1 MTDRIVSEHADGVAL
16 LTVDA
21 PASRNA
27 LTLDLSAQLAAAVEA
42 AEQDE
47 EVHAVIVTGTPPAFC
62 AGADLSALGSADETG
77 LRAIYEGFLAVARC
91 SLPTIA
97 AVGGAAVGAGL
108 NLALA
113 ADVRLAGPR
122 AKFVARFLELGLH
135 PGGGMTWMM
144 QRIAG
149 PQVAAAMT
157 LFGEPSTPRRRSR
170 RAGARGGRGDL
181 VAAAHEF
188 AAPAVAAPREALLAT
203 KAPAE
208 DRLAG
213 RARRRRRRRDRAAAG
228 VAGLAGVRRA
238 ARGDADADQVP
249 PLIPAGGPLSR
260 RHGSQRGPGYTRYHR
275 LHVFVGPAQRRDSA
289 AMRSFR
295 TAGV

>member
-42 AEQDE
+42 AERDE

-135 PGGGMTWMM
+135 PGGGMTWMT
-144 QRIAG
+144 QRLAG

-157 LFGEPSTPRRRSR
+157 VFGQPLDAEAAV
-170 RAGARGGRGDL
+170 RAGLALEVVEGDL
-181 VAAAHEF
+181 VAAAKEF

-203 KAPAE
+203 KRSLRKTASLAAHADAVDVEIEPQLASLASPEFAE
-208 DRLAG
+208 RLEAM
-213 RARRRRRRRDRAAAG
+213 RAR
-228 VAGLAGVRRA
+228 
-238 ARGDADADQVP
+238 
-249 PLIPAGGPLSR
+249 I
-260 RHGSQRGPGYTRYHR
+260 
-275 LHVFVGPAQRRDSA
+275 
-289 AMRSFR
+289 RSHL
-295 TAGV
+295 